1 MNTAIIVA
9 AGSGKRFES
18 DIPKQFLDLLGK
30 PVIFH
35 TLERFVGANSIGNMV
50 IVLAAD
56 RMKWFARELEKY
68 PLSKPIKTVDGGKTR
83 AESVRNGFR
92 GVPAGAEYVAVHD
105 AARPLVSVQEIERT
119 IEGAHETGAACL
131 TSPVIDTIKQIK
143 GKRITGTV
151 DRTSLRRAVTPQIF
165 RYEILQEA
173 LSNSKLDEG
182 VTDECYLVE
191 MIGGE
196 IAFVEGSSRN
206 IKITVPD
213 DLIIAEALL
222 RAESSV

>member
-18 DIPKQFLDLLGK
+18 STPKQFLELLGK

-35 TLERFVGANSIGNMV
+35 TLERFACAPSVDNMV
-50 IVLAAD
+50 VVLAAD
-56 RMKWFARELEKY
+56 WLDWFKLTLREY
-68 PLSKPIKTVDGGKTR
+68 SINKPIRTVEGGKTR

-92 GVPAGAEYVAVHD
+92 VIASNTEFVAIHD

-119 IEGAHETGAACL
+119 VEGARETGAACL
-131 TSPVIDTIKQIK
+131 TTPVTDTIKEVK
-143 GKRITGTV
+143 GKRITGTL

-165 RYEILQEA
+165 RYEILSKA
-173 LSNSKLDEG
+173 LSDLKLDES

-191 MIGGE
+191 IIGGE
-196 IAFVEGSSRN
+196 IAFVEGTTRN
-206 IKITVPD
+206 VKITLPD

-222 RAESSV
+222 RAEGVH